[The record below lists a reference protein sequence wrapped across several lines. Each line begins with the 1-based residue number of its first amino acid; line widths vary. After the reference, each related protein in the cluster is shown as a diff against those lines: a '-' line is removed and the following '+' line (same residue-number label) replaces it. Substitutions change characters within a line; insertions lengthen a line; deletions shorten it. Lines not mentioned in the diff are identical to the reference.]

1 MTLSPHRHGH
11 HGSIVALGT
20 AVPAQAVTQEQAL
33 EVSSDIICEDD
44 RQKRMLR
51 MLYRK
56 SGVTS
61 RRTVIPWQSSGF
73 WSETE
78 LRGPGT
84 GARVQMY
91 ERYAPLLATASSR
104 AALGLSPQECPTSVS
119 AEVSSRTDDPLLQ
132 PGGIESDHLSPTGHP
147 ASFDP
152 KTVTHLVTVSCTGF
166 AAPGFDWSLFETLGL
181 RDDVQRVQVGFMGC
195 HGMINGLRVARG
207 LAAAEPNAV
216 ILVCAV
222 ELCSLHYR
230 MNWENE
236 AMIGNALFADGSAA
250 AVVVGANHPMASE
263 TNQSES
269 GLSLA
274 ASGSVRIP
282 DSEDQMT
289 WRIGDFGFDMNL
301 SGQVPVSIR
310 AHLADWLSDWLRGQD
325 LSISDIGG
333 WMVHPGGPR
342 ILDATEEALA
352 LEPTALSVSR
362 SILNDYGNMSSPTVL
377 FVLQQ
382 TLRQKRTGP
391 WVLLAFGPGLVA
403 EAILLR

>member
-1 MTLSPHRHGH
+1 MILSPHRQGN
-11 HGSIVALGT
+11 HGSIIALGT
-20 AVPAQAVTQEQAL
+20 AVPAQAVTQDQAL
-33 EVSSDIICEDD
+33 EVSGDIICEND

-56 SGVTS
+56 SGVSS
-61 RRTVIPWQSSGF
+61 RRTVIPWSASEF
-73 WSETE
+73 WTKKEH
-78 LRGPGT
+78 RGPGT
-84 GARVQMY
+84 GMRIEMY
-91 ERYAPLLATASSR
+91 ERYAPLLASASSR
-104 AALGLSPQECPTSVS
+104 AALGLPSPTHDVTTKQSPKDPLMVPGGVESVS
-119 AEVSSRTDDPLLQ
+119 AGVAVK
-132 PGGIESDHLSPTGHP
+132 P
-147 ASFDP
+147 ARIDP

-166 AAPGFDWSLFETLGL
+166 AAPGFDWALFETLGL

-207 LAAAEPNAV
+207 LAAAEPDAV

-250 AVVVGANHPMASE
+250 AVVVGPNHPAAHQMTDAG
-263 TNQSES
+263 TA
-269 GLSLA
+269 LSLA

-282 DSEDQMT
+282 ESEDQMT

-301 SGQVPVSIR
+301 SGQVPISIR
-310 AHLADWLSDWLRGQD
+310 AHLAEWMSEWLRGQD

-352 LEPTALSVSR
+352 LEPSALAVSR
-362 SILNDYGNMSSPTVL
+362 SILNNYGNMSSPTVL

-403 EAILLR
+403 EAMLLR